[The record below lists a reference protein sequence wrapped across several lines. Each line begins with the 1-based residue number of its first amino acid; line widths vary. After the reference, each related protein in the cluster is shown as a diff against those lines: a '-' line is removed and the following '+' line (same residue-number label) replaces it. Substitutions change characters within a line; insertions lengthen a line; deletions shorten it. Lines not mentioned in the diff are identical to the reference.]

1 MKVLILCSGTGS
13 LDRAFAEEGW
23 NVTSVDIDPKSCA
36 TYTADICE
44 WQPPVGETWDCIWA
58 SPPCTEF
65 SRALTTRPRRLEE
78 GLRIAL
84 RCLDLV
90 IQLRP
95 TVWFIEKPGT
105 GLLPKQRHFETLPC
119 DYVTYCKYGY
129 PYKKLT
135 WIANNCS
142 TWHPRIVCCNA
153 YPCTAMLNGR
163 HPECAQRGPS
173 RGKGGL
179 YGSAC
184 SLAQLYSLPPVLCH
198 EIAQAAGQ
206 HLRHILHPLDMD
218 TEGPLTT
225 D

>member
-23 NVTSVDIDPKSCA
+23 NVTSVDIDPKSNA
-36 TYTADICE
+36 TYTADICD

-84 RCLDLV
+84 RCLDLI

-95 TVWFIEKPGT
+95 TVWFMENPGT
-105 GLLPKQRHFETLPC
+105 GLLPKQRHFDALPC

-163 HPECAQRGPS
+163 HPNSAQRGPT
-173 RGKGGL
+173 RGKDGL

-198 EIAQAAGQ
+198 EIAQAAGRQ
-206 HLRHILHPLDMD
+206 LRHTLHPLDTD
-218 TEGPLTT
+218 IAGPETK